1 MAGQSSLR
9 DLGGGA
15 YTFNRTF
22 SDDET
27 IEFAFRFR
35 MRDRTA
41 FPWAD
46 YELEYSVDDGAVSLD
61 QDAGITVDEAASVAT
76 FHIGDPG
83 ALSIG
88 DHAHGFRVREI
99 ATDKVTQV
107 FTGILTIKD
116 GGFR

>member
-1 MAGQSSLR
+1 MAGQSSLH

-15 YTFNRTF
+15 YTFSRTF

-46 YELEYSVDDGAVSLD
+46 YALEYSVDDGAVSLD
-61 QDAGITVDEAASVAT
+61 QSAGITVDETASTAT
-76 FHIGDPG
+76 FLVGEPG
-83 ALSIG
+83 TLSIG
-88 DHAHGFRVREI
+88 DHGHGFRVREI

-107 FTGILTIKD
+107 
-116 GGFR
+116 